1 MNLSGNTILITGG
14 TSGIGLELA
23 TRLRQMGNTVI
34 VTGKDPRKIEEA
46 HEKLSGIYSF
56 QSDVS
61 DPEAIPLLY
70 DAVIGAF
77 PALNI
82 LINNAG
88 IMRKINLLA
97 TENSLSEIRHEIDTD
112 LTGPVHMVKQ
122 FLPHL
127 MSQQTAAI
135 VNVSSGLAF
144 VPFPVAPIYCAA
156 KAGLHSFTQS
166 LRVQLRTTTVKVF
179 ELTPPITQTPL
190 LTKDLRIG
198 ELTWVRPMDL
208 TLMVARAIKGLEND
222 EFEIRP
228 GPSNILKFLSRI
240 APQLVLNR
248 LSKPVEAMLLAD
260 GQRVASPR
268 MEAT

>member
-1 MNLSGNTILITGG
+1 
-14 TSGIGLELA
+14 
-23 TRLRQMGNTVI
+23 
-34 VTGKDPRKIEEA
+34 
-46 HEKLSGIYSF
+46 
-56 QSDVS
+56 
-61 DPEAIPLLY
+61 
-70 DAVIGAF
+70 
-77 PALNI
+77 
-82 LINNAG
+82 
-88 IMRKINLLA
+88 
-97 TENSLSEIRHEIDTD
+97 
-112 LTGPVHMVKQ
+112 MVKQ